1 MENISNIYI
10 VAPIAFGLVIGWI
23 VFYFIRQYK
32 EYNVTNLKQTAS
44 VFIGGA
50 GFCSLPFF
58 ADASVGSISIMCYL
72 LGCGLGCILHLFYQF
87 IISLCFQSK
96 FNRSFDRYILMSS
109 CSIPAENREYIK
121 YIGIYATRLEECFS
135 LLQEDKIKENE
146 FIDFI
151 KKCPITKSDYD
162 YMCKVD
168 GDYFLLSEVVIAY
181 IDAKGLR
188 KYFKE

>member
-1 MENISNIYI
+1 
-10 VAPIAFGLVIGWI
+10 
-23 VFYFIRQYK
+23 
-32 EYNVTNLKQTAS
+32 
-44 VFIGGA
+44 
-50 GFCSLPFF
+50 
-58 ADASVGSISIMCYL
+58 
-72 LGCGLGCILHLFYQF
+72 
-87 IISLCFQSK
+87 
-96 FNRSFDRYILMSS
+96 MSS
-109 CSIPAENREYIK
+109 CSIPVENREYIK

-151 KKCPITKSDYD
+151 EKCPITKSDYD

-181 IDAKGLR
+181 IDAKGFR